1 MPTPRIRFFTGAQ
14 GQRIAYAISGSGPPL
29 VLPAWWVSHVERD
42 WDNERFRAFFEALA
56 RHHTVIRYDR
66 PGVGLSVRER
76 SEFTLENEVDTLGS
90 LIEHLGFERVSFLGF
105 SCGGPPAVTYATRN
119 PDRVDRLVLVGSYA
133 YGGDLATA
141 KLVGALVDLVEEH
154 WGLGAQ
160 TIADLFA
167 PDLEKKQARQLARS
181 QHDWASAELAARLLE
196 LSFSMD
202 CREVALRLSRP
213 TLVIHRRNDQT
224 VHLAAGRDLAARV
237 SNAELITLE
246 GNAHV
251 PWEGESEPI
260 VEAVLE
266 FLWARTATAAS
277 STDLAPPTRPEGD
290 HVWAREG
297 GLWRVTFA
305 GQSVHL
311 PHRKGLEDLATLLS
325 NPMREIPAEDLMA
338 GLDERESAPA
348 PGASD
353 EVLDERARAE
363 YATRARDIEAELDE
377 AEARH
382 DLGRVEA
389 LRSEREALLD
399 EVSRATGLGG
409 RSRRLKDPGERARKA
424 VSARIRDSFKRI
436 REVHPDLADHLEAHV
451 TTGSTCTYRPDTERL
466 WRT

>member
-266 FLWARTATAAS
+266 FLGGPDGHRCVIDRPRAPDSARRRSRMGPGGRPVACDLRRAVRASPSPQGARGSGHAA
-277 STDLAPPTRPEGD
+277 LE
-290 HVWAREG
+290 
-297 GLWRVTFA
+297 
-305 GQSVHL
+305 
-311 PHRKGLEDLATLLS
+311 PH
-325 NPMREIPAEDLMA
+325 
-338 GLDERESAPA
+338 
-348 PGASD
+348 
-353 EVLDERARAE
+353 
-363 YATRARDIEAELDE
+363 ARDS
-377 AEARH
+377 
-382 DLGRVEA
+382 GR
-389 LRSEREALLD
+389 RPDGGPR
-399 EVSRATGLGG
+399 RAGIGAG
-409 RSRRLKDPGERARKA
+409 ARRLR
-424 VSARIRDSFKRI
+424 
-436 REVHPDLADHLEAHV
+436 
-451 TTGSTCTYRPDTERL
+451 
-466 WRT
+466 